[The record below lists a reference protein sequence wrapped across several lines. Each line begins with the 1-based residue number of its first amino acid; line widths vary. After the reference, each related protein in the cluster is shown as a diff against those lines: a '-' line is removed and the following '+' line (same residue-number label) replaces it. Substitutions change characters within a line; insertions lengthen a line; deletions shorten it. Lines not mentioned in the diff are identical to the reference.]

1 MDLPTALNASVP
13 DSLRSKLVR
22 VLGRLSTLVLAVLLV
37 VTPAAGADLVA
48 ELDAGAGARLRVET
62 SPFRIAL
69 LDGDGRE
76 RLATL
81 EAGAPVRA
89 PAVDGPQ
96 PEEPLGAL
104 GGHPA
109 LGWVAGARAGAT
121 IPVFLWAG
129 NRLFGSEA
137 GALVTVTGAELLE
150 RTPGGARLRL
160 ATSAGEDADAELTRL
175 PGGGVRLRV
184 IPPPSVPA
192 VSSMFSLGSPED
204 EGLYGL
210 GARKDRFDQRG
221 VLRNVWVE
229 QQNAGDERV
238 EPVTGP
244 DYTFPNGAQAA
255 YFVQPALLGSR
266 GWAVWTGGS
275 ALGRVD
281 LAASRPDAIR
291 WGTAD
296 PVLDVTFA
304 AGGIE
309 AASRAY
315 TADTGRAP
323 APPRFV
329 YEPWIDVI
337 NEGEGEAA
345 PNGHGFSGGERVKAD
360 LREIVAKAKEHD
372 LPIGVAGIEG
382 WHTLDASFLGDLRRA
397 GLRLAGY
404 WNPFTAPGTP
414 AHDEASRLDLFVK
427 DPVGRPYE
435 VLTSRNTLVN
445 VIDFTHPD
453 AAAFWARQL
462 QRSRSLGMEAFM
474 HDFGEF
480 VTEGMTFH
488 DGSPPELAH
497 NRYPTLYHRAARA
510 AIRAGEWFYVRAGF
524 TGTTASTSGVFP
536 GDETTDWAESSGLP
550 SVIPAMLNL
559 SLTGGYTSTTDV
571 GGYFDFV
578 APRTTPELLTRWSQL
593 AAFTPVL
600 RLHNSTAKKSLMPW
614 DSGDEHLAIFRR
626 YAKAK
631 VKLIG
636 IIDRLSRRA
645 AARGDVG
652 PVRPMVLEDASLR
665 SVDDQWMLGRDLL
678 VAPVVRRGATE
689 RRVRLPAGAAW
700 ERVTV
705 AADGSLSPTGDVQ
718 AGGRTVTA
726 PAPLADIPLYIRV
739 KRRCASR
746 RRFGIRI
753 HAARRPVVTVA
764 GRRVKVRRAG
774 RRRWRATVD
783 LRGMPRRRAV
793 VRIRVGGKRLS
804 SRVYR
809 TCVPG

>member
-1 MDLPTALNASVP
+1 M
-13 DSLRSKLVR
+13 
-22 VLGRLSTLVLAVLLV
+22 VLGRRLLMLSV
-37 VTPAAGADLVA
+37 AALVA
-48 ELDAGAGARLRVET
+48 AAPARAEVVVQVGDVRVERA
-62 SPFRIAL
+62 PFRIAVGDSL
-69 LDGDGRE
+69 TTLD
-76 RLATL
+76 
-81 EAGAPVRA
+81 AGPPVRA
-89 PAVDGPQ
+89 PGVDGPQ

-104 GGHPA
+104 GGFPA
-109 LGWVAGARAGAT
+109 IGWVTGARMGAT

-129 NRLFGSEA
+129 NRLFGAEA
-137 GALVTVTGAELLE
+137 GALVTVTGAELVE
-150 RTPGGARLRL
+150 RTTTGARLRF
-160 ATSAGEDADAELTRL
+160 ATSAGAPAEGELTRL

-184 IPPPSVPA
+184 VPPESVAA
-192 VSSMFSLGSPED
+192 VSSLFTLASPED

-221 VLRNVWVE
+221 LLRNVWVE
-229 QQNAGDERV
+229 QQNAGDERA

-255 YFVQPALLGSR
+255 YFVQPALVGSR
-266 GWAVWTGGS
+266 GWAAWTGGT
-275 ALGRVD
+275 ALGRLD

-291 WGTAD
+291 WGTAE
-296 PVLDVTFA
+296 PVIDVAFA

-315 TADTGRAP
+315 TADVGRAP

-345 PNGHGFSGGERVKAD
+345 PNGHGFAGGERVKAD
-360 LREIVAKAKEHD
+360 LSEIVEKSRGLD
-372 LPIGVAGIEG
+372 LPIGVVGIEG
-382 WHTLDASFLGDLRRA
+382 WHTLDAPFLK
-397 GLRLAGY
+397 GLRDGGLHVAGY

-414 AHDEASRLDLFVK
+414 AHEEATRLDLFVK
-427 DPVGRPYE
+427 DPLGRPYE

-445 VIDFTHPD
+445 VVDFTHPE
-453 AAAFWARQL
+453 AAMFWARQIE
-462 QRSRSLGMEAFM
+462 RSRALGIEAFM

-510 AIRAGEWFYVRAGF
+510 AIRDGEWFYVRAGF
-524 TGTTASTSGVFP
+524 TGTTATTSGVFP

-559 SLTGGYTSTTDV
+559 SLTGGYTFTTDV

-614 DSGDEHLAIFRR
+614 DSGDEHLGIFRR

-631 VKLIG
+631 ARLIG
-636 IIDRLSRRA
+636 LVDRLSRRA
-645 AARGDVG
+645 ATRGDVG
-652 PVRPMVLEDASLR
+652 PVRPMVLEDPALR
-665 SVDDQWMLGRDLL
+665 SVDDQWMLGDDLL
-678 VAPVVRRGATE
+678 GAPVVRRGATE
-689 RRVRLPAGAAW
+689 RAVRLPAGASW

-705 AADGSLSPTGDVQ
+705 AADGAFSPTGDVQ

-726 PAPLADIPLYIRV
+726 PAPLADIPLYTRV

-746 RRFGIRI
+746 RRFAIRI
-753 HAARRPVVTVA
+753 RASRRPTVTYA
-764 GRRVKVRRAG
+764 GRRAKVRRVG
-774 RRRWRATVD
+774 RRRWRVTID
-783 LRGMPRRRAV
+783 LRGLPKRRAV
-793 VRIRVGGKRLS
+793 VRIRAGRKRLP

-809 TCVPG
+809 TCIPRRG